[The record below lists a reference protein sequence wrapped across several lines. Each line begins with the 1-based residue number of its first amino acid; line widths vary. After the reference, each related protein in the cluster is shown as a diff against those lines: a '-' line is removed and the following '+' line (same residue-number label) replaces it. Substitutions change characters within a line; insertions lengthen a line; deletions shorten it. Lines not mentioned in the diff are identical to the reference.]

1 MAQTQTILIGIDGG
15 GTGCRLG
22 VECSGQRHLVETGPT
37 NVTTNFAQSVETL
50 TAGLSTLADIA
61 GLSMS
66 DLQGAHA
73 HLGVAGILSRDDAAR
88 LGAALPLKRAVI
100 TDDQI
105 TTLRGALG
113 RDDGIVLS
121 LGTGSFVARQTR
133 GDVKTI
139 GGWGLIL
146 GDEAS
151 GAWLGREAIATA
163 LRAKDGL
170 ETDSPFLKSLAPR
183 LMDFVGAPK
192 QADFAALAPDV
203 IAAALQE
210 DPKAKAILD
219 QALAYLERVVSTL
232 DPQAN
237 LPLCLIGGLA
247 RSYRDLLPDA
257 LSKRLVPARGTA
269 LDGAFD
275 LAREAAL
282 S

>member
-66 DLQGAHA
+66 DLQGGHA

-121 LGTGSFVARQTR
+121 LGTGSFAARQTR
-133 GDVKTI
+133 GDVRTI

-170 ETDSPFLKSLAPR
+170 ETGSPFLKSLAPR
-183 LMDFVGAPK
+183 LMDFVGTPK

>member
-50 TAGLSTLADIA
+50 TAGLSTLAEIA

-88 LGAALPLKRAVI
+88 LGAGLPLKRAVI

-163 LRAKDGL
+163 LRAQDGL
-170 ETDSPFLKSLAPR
+170 ETGSPFLKSLAPR
-183 LMDFVGAPK
+183 LMDFVGTPK

-257 LSKRLVPARGTA
+257 LSKRLAPARGTA

>member
-22 VECSGQRHLVETGPT
+22 VECSGQRHLVKTGPT

-88 LGAALPLKRAVI
+88 LGAGLPLKRAVI

>member
-66 DLQGAHA
+66 DLQAAHA
-73 HLGVAGILSRDDAAR
+73 HLGVAGILSRGDAAR

-133 GDVKTI
+133 GDVRTI

-163 LRAKDGL
+163 LRAQDGL
-170 ETDSPFLKSLAPR
+170 ETGSPFLKSLAPR

-210 DPKAKAILD
+210 DPKAMAILD
-219 QALAYLERVVSTL
+219 RAVAYLERVVSTL

-247 RSYRDLLPDA
+247 RSYRDVLLDA

>member
-73 HLGVAGILSRDDAAR
+73 HLGVAGVLSRDDAAR

-203 IAAALQE
+203 ITAALQE
-210 DPKAKAILD
+210 DPKAITILD

-269 LDGAFD
+269 IDGAFD